1 MDGATVDAW
10 LYFPGLK
17 VGDKIDI
24 YSSFFKIFSGVDYK
38 SLRRHRVRLFPM
50 S

>member
-1 MDGATVDAW
+1 MEQLYRCLW

-24 YSSFFKIFSGVDYK
+24 YSSFWKILGGVD
-38 SLRRHRVRLFPM
+38 
-50 S
+50 